1 MRMREIGL
9 ISQSSKVTSRIDGN
23 PVVVDIGRTD
33 RVPAV
38 VTEPVI
44 HAITSPGTMLNHL
57 PCTLPEIKAPGN
69 TALSACT
76 YMTIY
81 HIMIDRAVE
90 SKQHYSNHYNCYQT
104 TNQHESAVANGK
116 RNNEQGRNRNSYPC
130 P

>member
-23 PVVVDIGRTD
+23 PVVVYIRTTD

-57 PCTLPEIKAPGN
+57 PCTLPEVEALGN
-69 TALSACT
+69 TALSVRT

-81 HIMIDRAVE
+81 RIMIDRAVE
-90 SKQHYSNHYNCYQT
+90 SKQHYGNHYNCYQT
-104 TNQHESAVANGK
+104 TNQHESGLANRK
-116 RNNEQGRNRNSYPC
+116 RNNEQ
-130 P
+130 